1 MKKFTNVHTI
11 VGFKMYR
18 NTAILI
24 VLVGSLQSSC
34 KSQKTSVLQETQND
48 TMELVLQDDY
58 SGMVEEGI
66 LVIKDE
72 KSLKRFFSKINRTRK
87 PALEI
92 PAVDFTREMLVVWCP
107 GETQNPDQGL
117 QFKNETTDVYTLERI
132 NPSTNVK
139 QSAIISPFMVYK
151 FPLSNKRVVVE

>member
-34 KSQKTSVLQETQND
+34 TSQKTSVLQETQND

-87 PALEI
+87 PGLEI

-107 GETQNPDQGL
+107 GETQNPYQGL
-117 QFKNETTDVYTLERI
+117 QFKNETTDVYTLEKI